1 MADPYSISA
10 LVISGI
16 TAVGTIIVHYNFRHC
31 KTACCESDCFN
42 PVGEGAD
49 QRCTTVSV
57 RNNSPIIIQEWH
69 STQPRPAESP
79 QVLRRTLEAQT
90 PAPQQG
96 LPRTF
101 MQEIEALIE
110 VQRLSR
116 NNSPLID
123 GNIIQED
130 ITA

>member
-1 MADPYSISA
+1 
-10 LVISGI
+10 
-16 TAVGTIIVHYNFRHC
+16 
-31 KTACCESDCFN
+31 
-42 PVGEGAD
+42 
-49 QRCTTVSV
+49 
-57 RNNSPIIIQEWH
+57 
-69 STQPRPAESP
+69 
-79 QVLRRTLEAQT
+79 VLRRTLEAQT

>member
-10 LVISGI
+10 LVISGL
-16 TAVGTIIVHYNFRHC
+16 TAVGTVIVHYNFRHC
-31 KTACCESDCFN
+31 KSACCESDCFN
-42 PVGEGAD
+42 PLGEGAD
-49 QRCTTVSV
+49 QRYTTVSV

-79 QVLRRTLEAQT
+79 QVLRRSLEAPPA
-90 PAPQQG
+90 PAPQQ
-96 LPRTF
+96 PRTF

-123 GNIIQED
+123 GNMIEED
-130 ITA
+130 ITV